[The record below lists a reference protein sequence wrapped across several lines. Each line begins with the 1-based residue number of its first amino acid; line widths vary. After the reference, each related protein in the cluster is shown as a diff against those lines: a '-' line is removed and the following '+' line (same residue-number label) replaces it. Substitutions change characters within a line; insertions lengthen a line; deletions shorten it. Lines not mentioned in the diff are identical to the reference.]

1 MMKLPIKYW
10 VPLGG
15 IATVAA
21 TELTLRLAFGLGNP
35 ALLQADPEIGYY
47 FQPNQEILR
56 FGKHIRYN
64 QYAQRSDPIT
74 LERSPGTLRILMTG
88 DSVLNGGN
96 PTDQPQTITELFKS
110 RLQSAGYSAEVLNAS
125 AGSWAIGNQLAYLTQ
140 FGLFNSDAVILQIG
154 THDLLQPTSTSQAV
168 GRSPYFPNRTPKSA
182 IAEAWSRYFWPN
194 ASATLHLSI
203 PKGEYPPPAPAEPQ
217 KQFEE
222 NMILLAEIISLV
234 RSQNIPVFVLF
245 TPDRQDLVPNYQTP
259 PYKPEFFKLLEA
271 WQVPAIDSHAHWS
284 NLPTPQVEGYFR
296 DIVHL
301 NEQGNQAIAD
311 LLFQKICVNPS
322 LLPCQPQP

>member
-1 MMKLPIKYW
+1 MKLPIKYW

-35 ALLQADPEIGYY
+35 ALLQADPKIGYY

-74 LERSPGTLRILMTG
+74 LERSPRTLRILMTG

-154 THDLLQPTSTSQAV
+154 THDLLQPTSTSEAV
-168 GRSPYFPNRTPKSA
+168 GRSPYFPNRAPRSA

-194 ASATLHLSI
+194 ASASLQLST

-222 NMILLAEIISLV
+222 NMVLLAEIISLV

-245 TPDRQDLVPNYQTP
+245 TPDRQDLVPHYQTP
-259 PYKPEFFKLLEA
+259 PYKPEFFQLLEA
-271 WQVPAIDSHAHWS
+271 WQVPAIDSHDHWS
-284 NLPTPQVEGYFR
+284 NLPTQQVEGYFR

>member
-1 MMKLPIKYW
+1 MFSLRHDEITHQI
-10 VPLGG
+10 LGTPWG

-182 IAEAWSRYFWPN
+182 IAEAWSRYF
-194 ASATLHLSI
+194 
-203 PKGEYPPPAPAEPQ
+203 Y
-217 KQFEE
+217 
-222 NMILLAEIISLV
+222 
-234 RSQNIPVFVLF
+234 
-245 TPDRQDLVPNYQTP
+245 
-259 PYKPEFFKLLEA
+259 
-271 WQVPAIDSHAHWS
+271 
-284 NLPTPQVEGYFR
+284 
-296 DIVHL
+296 
-301 NEQGNQAIAD
+301 
-311 LLFQKICVNPS
+311 
-322 LLPCQPQP
+322 